1 MMDLKSKIRAVEN
14 FPKEGISFKDI
25 TTLLMDGEAYDYV
38 IDQCIELTKDIE
50 YDVIV
55 GPEARGFLIA
65 APMSVKT
72 KKGFI
77 PVRKP
82 GKLPAETVSY
92 EYDLEYGSDVLEIH
106 KDAIK
111 PGTKVLIADDL
122 LATGGTVK
130 AVTELI
136 ESLGGEV
143 VGLVF
148 LMELTEL
155 KGRDLLGDKVV
166 KTILEYDI

>member
-148 LMELTEL
+148 LIELTEL
-155 KGRDLLGDKVV
+155 RGRDLLGDKVI
-166 KTILEYDI
+166 KSILEYDL

>member
-1 MMDLKSKIRAVEN
+1 MDLKSKIRAVEN

-38 IDQCIELTKDIE
+38 IDQCIELTKDLE

>member
-1 MMDLKSKIRAVEN
+1 MDLKSKIRAVEN

-148 LMELTEL
+148 LIELTEL
-155 KGRDLLGDKVV
+155 RGRDLLGDKVI
-166 KTILEYDI
+166 KSILEYDL

>member
-1 MMDLKSKIRAVEN
+1 MDLKSKIRAVEN